1 MYPDTPIEYSGLP
14 VLVLADELLGEVFSN
29 LVGNSIK
36 FGGAGVRVR
45 ISVERPAP
53 GEVKVTVS
61 DTGPGIPDEL
71 KNIIFN
77 RFTWAEPGEHGKGL
91 GLYIVKMLLTRYG
104 GDIAVSDRVP
114 GDHAQGVSFQIT
126 LREVAGQ

>member
-1 MYPDTPIEYSGLP
+1 VIRKEIQMYPDTPIEYSGLP

-71 KNIIFN
+71 KISSS
-77 RFTWAEPGEHGKGL
+77 TGSHGPSRGSTARDL
-91 GLYIVKMLLTRYG
+91 ASIL
-104 GDIAVSDRVP
+104 
-114 GDHAQGVSFQIT
+114 
-126 LREVAGQ
+126 